1 MMVVFPIM
9 TKSQSKFVLIT
20 LILAAG
26 LAACNQTA
34 PEEPTTSPSAVIGQ
48 ATVTVL
54 PPTTTPSPEPA
65 ETVTPEPTPSTTP
78 VPRIRVSENSNCR
91 EGPSSKYLY
100 QGVLSPEGE
109 ANVLG
114 MNAEGDYWLI
124 SGEQFPEEGCWLWG
138 EYAQVDGDIDALP
151 IITPP
156 PSPTPLAGFEVYL
169 KDYAECGS
177 TQYVVFAVKNVGG
190 VRLWSGYIKVQDWES
205 DKVLHQR
212 RERHPFA
219 ANVLPVCP
227 PGHGNE
233 LWPGETRYIHAPIS
247 PVVSGHTG
255 IGIITLCPA
264 DHQGGNCVTEYSYF
278 QLP

>member
-1 MMVVFPIM
+1 M
-9 TKSQSKFVLIT
+9 QIT
-20 LILAAG
+20 LMKVIPVLMLLTGGLIACSQASTEAPAAKQPPQSDIVTET
-26 LAACNQTA
+26 NTV
-34 PEEPTTSPSAVIGQ
+34 PPPSPTS
-48 ATVTVL
+48 
-54 PPTTTPSPEPA
+54 SPEP
-65 ETVTPEPTPSTTP
+65 TVTATIEPTSTPTP
-78 VPRIRVSENSNCR
+78 APRIRVSQNSNCR
-91 EGPSSKYLY
+91 EGPAINYLY

-124 SGEQFPEEGCWLWG
+124 SGDQFPEEGCWLWG
-138 EYAQVDGDIDALP
+138 EYAEVDGDLDALP

-156 PSPTPLAGFEVYL
+156 PSPTPLAGFELYL
-169 KDYAECGS
+169 KDFANCGS
-177 TQYVVFAVKNVGG
+177 TQYAIFAVKNAGG

-219 ANVLPVCP
+219 ESVLPVCP

-255 IGIITLCPA
+255 IGIIMLCPA
-264 DHQGGNCVTEYSYF
+264 DHQGGNCVTEVSYF